1 MQAPFYT
8 VMEYITM
15 NTTEVVQPNLFPFP
29 FPVHLVFA
37 CIALFLF
44 AYLFSKNKKPYQL
57 IMAVAIPF
65 SLTIWLSDSRT
76 LFYAVG
82 IVEFV
87 LLIAAFISSIIY
99 NKKHPELNEKVI
111 SEKSSAKEIA
121 DPDNNNSASSDNSE
135 N

>member
-99 NKKHPELNEKVI
+99 NKKHPELNEK
-111 SEKSSAKEIA
+111 
-121 DPDNNNSASSDNSE
+121 
-135 N
+135 

>member
-1 MQAPFYT
+1 
-8 VMEYITM
+8 
-15 NTTEVVQPNLFPFP
+15 
-29 FPVHLVFA
+29 
-37 CIALFLF
+37 
-44 AYLFSKNKKPYQL
+44 
-57 IMAVAIPF
+57 MAVAIPF

-76 LFYAVG
+76 IFYAVG